1 MECKQFTICV
11 NGNIQTYA
19 CPEGLLYSSKFR
31 RCVNAKDS
39 ECNKVYHD
47 IQSGIALKQYAKSF
61 EEQSKLDFTN
71 VEQDSLPQARHET
84 CSSSIADSCKKVRKI
99 WPWNLPLY

>member
-1 MECKQFTICV
+1 MECKQFTICE

-39 ECNKVYHD
+39 ECNKINHD
-47 IQSGIALKQYAKSF
+47 IQSDIDLKQVAKSF
-61 EEQSKLDFTN
+61 KEQSELGFTN
-71 VEQDSLPQARHET
+71 VEQESLPPARYET
-84 CSSSIADSCKKVRKI
+84 CSSSIADSCKKVSKI
-99 WPWNLPLY
+99 